1 MKPPFRNLNPAK
13 SPIKTAAN
21 RPSKAVTSV
30 HKLFLQAFA
39 LHEQSEW
46 QKARSAYEQV
56 LVMEP
61 GHVDALHLAGVL
73 AAESKDHR
81 RAVALMSAAIALS
94 PGYAIAHCNLGKALR
109 ELGQTEAA
117 VKSLDRA
124 IALKPDYLE
133 AYNARGDALAQ
144 LKRFRAAAQSY
155 ERVLALNP
163 DYPFARGAR
172 LHMQMQLC
180 DWAEAGEFTHL
191 AELIAQGARIA
202 TPFAMAAL
210 SSELAVQKIA
220 AQTWVG
226 QKYPER
232 ATLPAMAK
240 QPRRGKIRL
249 GYFSADFHN
258 HATTYLLAEMLEKHD
273 RQRFELFAFSFGP
286 DKNDEMRQR
295 VSAAFDKFIDVR
307 AQTDEEV
314 ALLSRQMG
322 IDIAIDLKGFTTD
335 ARAGI
340 FACRAAPVQVSYL
353 GFPGTMGAG
362 YMDYLIADHTLIPD
376 SSRQHYVEKIVY
388 LPNSYQVNDSRRP
401 ILDKVFTRHEAGL
414 PERGFVFCCFNNNYK
429 ITPVTFSGWMRIL
442 LRVEGSVLWLLE
454 DNPEAALN
462 LCKEAA
468 KRGVDAQR
476 LVFAQRMPFASHLA
490 RHRLADLFLDTLP
503 YNAHTTASDALWAGL
518 PVLTRMGESFASRV
532 AASLL
537 HAVGLPELVTT
548 TQERY
553 ETLAVGLSSQ
563 PQPLGQL
570 KRRLEANR
578 LTTPLFD
585 TALFCRHIEAAYGA
599 MYDRCQDG
607 LPPDH
612 LDIKMLLPA

>member
-1 MKPPFRNLNPAK
+1 
-13 SPIKTAAN
+13 
-21 RPSKAVTSV
+21 
-30 HKLFLQAFA
+30 
-39 LHEQSEW
+39 
-46 QKARSAYEQV
+46 
-56 LVMEP
+56 
-61 GHVDALHLAGVL
+61 
-73 AAESKDHR
+73 
-81 RAVALMSAAIALS
+81 
-94 PGYAIAHCNLGKALR
+94 
-109 ELGQTEAA
+109 
-117 VKSLDRA
+117 
-124 IALKPDYLE
+124 
-133 AYNARGDALAQ
+133 
-144 LKRFRAAAQSY
+144 
-155 ERVLALNP
+155 
-163 DYPFARGAR
+163 
-172 LHMQMQLC
+172 
-180 DWAEAGEFTHL
+180 
-191 AELIAQGARIA
+191 
-202 TPFAMAAL
+202 
-210 SSELAVQKIA
+210 
-220 AQTWVG
+220 
-226 QKYPER
+226 
-232 ATLPAMAK
+232 
-240 QPRRGKIRL
+240 
-249 GYFSADFHN
+249 
-258 HATTYLLAEMLEKHD
+258 
-273 RQRFELFAFSFGP
+273 
-286 DKNDEMRQR
+286 
-295 VSAAFDKFIDVR
+295 
-307 AQTDEEV
+307 
-314 ALLSRQMG
+314 MG

-335 ARAGI
+335 SRAGI

-429 ITPVTFSGWMRIL
+429 ITPETFSGWMRIL

-462 LCKEAA
+462 LRKEAA

-563 PQPLGQL
+563 PQPLAQL

-612 LDIKMLLPA
+612 LDIKMRLPA